1 MQTEV
6 CLKGFCMKI
15 IDGTV
20 TLPKGGCVL
29 TIGNFDG
36 VHIGHQA
43 LLKTTVDKA
52 REMGLPS
59 LVWSFKQH
67 PASIMGDGSFKY
79 ILSAEEKIRLIG
91 LFGTDYYYG
100 ADFLSYKDMSAE
112 QFVKEVLVEQAGVKH
127 LVCGFDFSF
136 GKGGKGTPALL
147 ASLLKEYGI
156 GVTVLPEVVYGGGT
170 VSSSR
175 IRALID
181 KGDMATAARLLGR
194 YYSFNL
200 PVMRGRCVGRT
211 LGAPTINQVFPSDR
225 ALPSFGVYAVFCEI
239 DGKMYKGAANI
250 GVRPT
255 ITGGVGVPVSET
267 HILGFE
273 GDLYGRYVRV
283 HLYKQLRGEIRFS
296 SMLSLSEQIARD
308 AALAGGILASAKVP
322 KGENDA

>member
-1 MQTEV
+1 
-6 CLKGFCMKI
+6 LKGFCMKI
-15 IDGTV
+15 IDETIHP
-20 TLPKGGCVL
+20 PKGGCVL

-43 LLKTTVDKA
+43 LLRATVNKA
-52 REMGLPS
+52 EELGLPS

-67 PASIMGDGSFKY
+67 PWGIMGDGSFKY
-79 ILSAEEKIRLIG
+79 ILSTEDKIKQIG
-91 LFGTDYYYG
+91 LYGADYYFG
-100 ADFLSYKDMSAE
+100 ADFLSYREMSAE
-112 QFVKEVLVEQAGVKH
+112 QFVKDVLIDRLEVKH
-127 LVCGFDFSF
+127 LLCGFDFSF

-147 ASLLKEYGI
+147 KALLGDYGVE
-156 GVTVLPEVVYGGGT
+156 VTVLPEVVYGGVT
-170 VSSSR
+170 VSSTR
-175 IRALID
+175 IRSLID
-181 KGDMATAARLLGR
+181 KGDMATVAKLLGR

-239 DGKMYKGAANI
+239 EGKMYKGAANI

-267 HILGFE
+267 HILDFN
-273 GDLYGRYVRV
+273 GDLYGKYVRV

-308 AALAGGILASAKVP
+308 AALAGGILASAKPP